1 MIINYNYSYR
11 HFPQSTHFG
20 SCHDFSRGKWCG
32 SSENTCA
39 PFFLLEPKS
48 SQCSAPNFIFLSHD
62 LWLFIRLSSLC
73 SWDKRE
79 NFLAQMSS
87 VHGRWAESTT
97 HWMTMW
103 QKHSK
108 ARGKAQ
114 GILFRMKVKTW
125 VLRKWDRGCEVWK
138 EHILLQSGLSLS
150 LLYSVISLCICKTH
164 VRHQWDDMSLVLW
177 RSNRCHRVWELRAR
191 RWERVRGGIPLLK
204 QEE

>member
-48 SQCSAPNFIFLSHD
+48 PQCSAPNFTFLSHD

-87 VHGRWAESTT
+87 VQGRWAESTT

-114 GILFRMKVKTW
+114 GVHFRMKVKTC

-138 EHILLQSGLSLS
+138 NIDSYNQGYTCLFST
-150 LLYSVISLCICKTH
+150 VISVSTSVKP
-164 VRHQWDDMSLVLW
+164 MSGIYGRTCLW
-177 RSNRCHRVWELRAR
+177 SYECLIDA
-191 RWERVRGGIPLLK
+191 
-204 QEE
+204 